1 MSNLDIARNQMEC
14 HQIQLSGVWSINA
27 KDFCEEAGVD
37 YGEAV
42 DYQNLKE
49 MEDQEQ
55 YEAESI
61 HRYEESIG
69 DLTEAQF
76 QRIAQNALEATSSD
90 DGYSPYFWANVI
102 EQLEA
107 K

>member
-1 MSNLDIARNQMEC
+1 MSNIEIARNQMEC
-14 HQIQLSGVWSINA
+14 HQQQISGVWSINA
-27 KDFCEEAGVD
+27 KQFCKEAGVD
-37 YGEAV
+37 YDQATL
-42 DYQNLKE
+42 YQNRKE

-61 HRYEESIG
+61 QNYEETIG

-90 DGYSPYFWANVI
+90 DGYSAYFWFNVV